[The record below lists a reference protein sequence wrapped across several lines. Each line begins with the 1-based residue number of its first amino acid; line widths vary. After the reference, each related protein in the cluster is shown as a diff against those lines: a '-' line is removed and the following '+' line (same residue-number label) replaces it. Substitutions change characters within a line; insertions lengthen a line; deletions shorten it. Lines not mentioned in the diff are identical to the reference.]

1 MLITDTRAL
10 VDFLG
15 RLEGAPYVAIDT
27 EFLREKTYWPKLCLV
42 QLAFGEDAAA
52 IDALAPGIDLAPLFG
67 LLDDRDVLKVFHSAA
82 QDMEVFW
89 KVAGRLPA
97 PIFDTQVAA
106 MVCGFGEQAGYAT
119 LASRLAGA
127 DLDKASQLTDWS
139 LRPLSSRQIKYALSD
154 VTHLCT
160 IYDKLS
166 AQVGENGR
174 ATWVSEE
181 MAALTSE
188 DRYLAEPREAWRRI
202 RIRRPSRRA
211 LAVLREVGAWRERKA
226 QQRDLP
232 RNWVLRDEALVEIAT
247 HSPRTVKDLER
258 VRGLSAAAAR
268 GRDGQALLAA
278 VGEALALS
286 EDQWPELP
294 PRRAPV
300 RGHETLVALLQALLR
315 LRCEAQGVAPRLV
328 ATRDELELLAVLD
341 DPSDEPDL
349 RLLKGWRRDL
359 FGDDAL
365 ALKDGRL
372 ALTGEGPGV
381 REVRVGN

>member
-52 IDALAPGIDLAPLFG
+52 IDALAPGIDLAPLFR
-67 LLDDRDVLKVFHSAA
+67 LLDDRGVLKVFHSAA

-127 DLDKASQLTDWS
+127 NLDKASQLTDWS
-139 LRPLSSRQIKYALSD
+139 LRPLSSRQINYALSD

-211 LAVLREVGAWRERKA
+211 LAVLREVGAWRESKA
-226 QQRDLP
+226 QRRDLP

-278 VGEALALS
+278 VGEALALP

-315 LRCEAQGVAPRLV
+315 LRCEAHGVAPRLV

-341 DPSDEPDL
+341 DPSGESDL
-349 RLLKGWRRDL
+349 RLLKGWRREL

-372 ALTGEGPGV
+372 ALTGDGPGV
-381 REVRVGN
+381 REVRVGH